1 MRTPRIFGLSAVLTA
16 LMALLAFSCG
26 KQEAVGLE
34 VSVRTAEV
42 SSEAGSMFVSVK
54 CSGDWTLSLSS
65 DDGDA
70 GWASLNVQSGKG
82 DRNNVVLTYQANEDE
97 QERILTITA
106 QTVGT
111 TSRCTVTQAAYDGQQ
126 GGVAP
131 SPGTDSDGNI
141 TKVTGWL
148 ELPAMDNPKLKYF
161 SHSFDM
167 DGRTYRNYSFGWS
180 QEDLVALWV
189 AYPLCKLYTNSIVS
203 RTNAWAYDPLLGE
216 ELSSAPFGGYGG
228 DYARGH
234 QIPSADRLC
243 SREANEQTF
252 YGTNMTPQLNG
263 HNEGI
268 WSNLESKVRTLA
280 NTSDTTYV
288 VTGCMVE
295 GSTTFTVDSDGKKM
309 TVPTAYFK
317 AVLRYHKASTISQW
331 AAAGFYTEHKDYG
344 SKKSDLKAA
353 AVSIDELERLTGL
366 DFFVNL
372 PVKLGEDKA
381 AEIEAQDPTA
391 STVWG
396 W

>member
-1 MRTPRIFGLSAVLTA
+1 MKLPSIFSFSAVLTA
-16 LMALLAFSCG
+16 LMGLLAFSCN
-26 KQEAVGLE
+26 KQEAAELE

-42 SSEAGSMFVSVK
+42 SYEAGAMFVSVK

-65 DDGDA
+65 DAGDA
-70 GWASLNVQSGKG
+70 GWASLNVQSGSG
-82 DRNNVVLTYQANEDE
+82 DRNNVVLTYQANEAE
-97 QERILTITA
+97 EARTLTIVARSEGKMAKATL
-106 QTVGT
+106 
-111 TSRCTVTQAAYDGQQ
+111 TQAAYDGQQ

-131 SPGTDSDGNI
+131 SPGTDPDGNL

-148 ELPAMDNPKLKYF
+148 ELPAMDNPELNYF

-167 DGRTYRNYSFGWS
+167 DGKTYRNYSFGWS

-189 AYPLCKLYTNSIVS
+189 AYPLCKFYTNSVVN

-216 ELSSAPFGGYGG
+216 ELSPAPFGGYGG

-243 SREANEQTF
+243 CRDANVQTF

-344 SKKSDLKAA
+344 SKKSDLKAV

-381 AEIEAQDPTA
+381 AEIEAQDPTT